1 MPPDPDPKRV
11 EIAGLRVSAI
21 AMPDALAAIER
32 WIAKR
37 ERHFVC
43 ITGVHGV
50 IESRSDPELRAIH
63 DRAGLV
69 TPDGMPLVWM
79 ARKLGHPGT
88 RRVYG
93 PDLMRTLTELSARR
107 GYRQYYFGG
116 GPGLAERL
124 RDTLL
129 ERFPNLRVAGMHS
142 PPFGAVSP
150 EEDEAMVAAIN
161 AAQPDIVWVGLSTPK
176 QEYWMDRHRGRIE
189 APVMIGVGAAGLIFR
204 RLDVDAADLV
214 AAILEVIHQME
225 TDETTRSRDQC
236 SFRSHHIT
244 SSRIRRYSVIEGS
257 LPFQLSKQGYTTV
270 GARYLLEVD
279 ASTSPVAAAA
289 RRPGRG
295 SAARSARS
303 GARAGAVRYPA

>member
-1 MPPDPDPKRV
+1 MPPDADPKRV

-32 WIAKR
+32 WIVKR
-37 ERHFVC
+37 EKHFVC

-50 IESRSDPELRAIH
+50 IESRSDPELAAIH

-79 ARKLGHPGT
+79 AHKLGHLGT

-129 ERFPNLRVAGMHS
+129 ERFPNLRVAGLHS

-176 QEYWMDRHRGRIE
+176 QEYWMDRHRGRID
-189 APVMIGVGAAGLIFR
+189 APVMIGVGAAFDFLAGTKRQAPRWMQRSGLEWLFRLGSEPR
-204 RLDVDAADLV
+204 RLW
-214 AAILEVIHQME
+214 
-225 TDETTRSRDQC
+225 
-236 SFRSHHIT
+236 
-244 SSRIRRYSVIEGS
+244 RRYGQIVPRFLVLAGGQLLRQAMSRRLPPRDSV
-257 LPFQLSKQGYTTV
+257 PQ
-270 GARYLLEVD
+270 R
-279 ASTSPVAAAA
+279 
-289 RRPGRG
+289 
-295 SAARSARS
+295 
-303 GARAGAVRYPA
+303 